1 MPLDTKAILES
12 IKEAKNKAGKRK
24 FTQSVELIINL
35 RDIDM
40 KKPESKIQELL
51 ELPYPVGKQIKVCV
65 IASGELA
72 LKARRADANLVM
84 ERAELEA
91 LVGNKK
97 RQKTLANDYD
107 YFIAEASLMPAVGKV
122 LGAVLGP
129 KGKMPTPVAP
139 AANIADIIE
148 KQRKMVQI
156 RMRGQP
162 VLQCR
167 IGTEDMQE
175 EQIAENVQAVIRRLE
190 GKLKHGL
197 KNIRS
202 IVIKAAMG
210 PPVKIRV

>member
-12 IKEAKNKAGKRK
+12 IKEAKNKAEKRK

-190 GKLKHGL
+190 GKLRHGL

>member
-1 MPLDTKAILES
+1 
-12 IKEAKNKAGKRK
+12 
-24 FTQSVELIINL
+24 
-35 RDIDM
+35 
-40 KKPESKIQELL
+40 
-51 ELPYPVGKQIKVCV
+51 
-65 IASGELA
+65 
-72 LKARRADANLVM
+72 
-84 ERAELEA
+84 
-91 LVGNKK
+91 
-97 RQKTLANDYD
+97 LANDYD

>member
-1 MPLDTKAILES
+1 MSLDTKAILES
-12 IKEAKNKAGKRK
+12 IKEVKNKAEKRK
-24 FTQSVELIINL
+24 FIQSVELIINL

-51 ELPYPVGKQIKVCV
+51 ELPYPIGKQLKICV

-72 LKARRADANLVM
+72 LKARQAKADLVM
-84 ERAELEA
+84 ERTELET
-91 LVGNKK
+91 LTGNKK

-107 YFIAEASLMPAVGKV
+107 YFISEASLMPTVGRV
-122 LGAVLGP
+122 LGSVLGP

-139 AANIADIIE
+139 AANIADVIE

-167 IGTEDMQE
+167 IGTEDMTE
-175 EQIAENVQAVIRRLE
+175 EQIAENVEAVIRRLE

-210 PPVKIRV
+210 QPVKIRV